1 MQDVTGDLMAGVVL
15 GLSQMT
21 CTPVLEV
28 IDGLGVGETDEQCRI
43 GNRAWTRLIVGALLW
58 RRVLEDGV
66 MDLAA
71 RKELIDE

>member
-28 IDGLGVGETDEQCRI
+28 IDGARLVNNVGSVTEHGPD
-43 GNRAWTRLIVGALLW
+43 
-58 RRVLEDGV
+58 
-66 MDLAA
+66 
-71 RKELIDE
+71 